1 MDYREEI
8 VKALSRVFYS
18 DCGRYYTGVACGIEP
33 ISLSCNTNFV
43 ADVDA
48 VVAILNKHVWTF
60 RTNNSDAAAKGLKMP
75 PEIGVILS
83 LLGRCVRI
91 FDRIKSEI
99 HADRDAWRKW
109 DARTAVFVTWETLI
123 RQYYPTDAST
133 PTQAA
138 PKAEKRPSGRPK
150 PTIDYYFLDDD
161 KNDYRDNLRAKLD
174 RLKRNGNGRIS
185 TKDVGSLIAVEID
198 NGRLRPDVSVKEFC
212 RVFGLECSPQGVN
225 KYINSE
231 KRPKRNRRPSEY

>member
-48 VVAILNKHVWTF
+48 AVAILNKHVWTF

-123 RQYYPTDAST
+123 RQYYPPVAST
-133 PTQAA
+133 TEQGEKHRPEAKLADFLVGVDEDSFKREIAA
-138 PKAEKRPSGRPK
+138 KVQGKKGTAIGGVMASEVKKGRLKNKRGY
-150 PTIDYYFLDDD
+150 IIAF
-161 KNDYRDNLRAKLD
+161 LRAF
-174 RLKRNGNGRIS
+174 G
-185 TKDVGSLIAVEID
+185 VED
-198 NGRLRPDVSVKEFC
+198 QLQGVYKYFRRRPDFKVYDD
-212 RVFGLECSPQGVN
+212 GVD
-225 KYINSE
+225 
-231 KRPKRNRRPSEY
+231 